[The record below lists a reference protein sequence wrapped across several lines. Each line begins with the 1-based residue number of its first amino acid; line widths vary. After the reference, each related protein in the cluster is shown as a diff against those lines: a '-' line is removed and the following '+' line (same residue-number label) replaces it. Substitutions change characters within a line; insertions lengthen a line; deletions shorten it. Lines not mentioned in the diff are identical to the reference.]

1 MTEMELKQYRNIIKE
16 IQDLDKRIDQ
26 LYEKEI
32 GAVATRVKGSSKTFP
47 YTEVRT
53 SVIVDNP
60 LEVAARDRLIASRK
74 KKREQLQTV
83 ALEIEQYIDDIED
96 SELRL
101 IFKYRF
107 MDGMKLNDIAEEVSL
122 DRSVIGKKIR
132 KYIDLPPLPRKAV
145 L

>member
-1 MTEMELKQYRNIIKE
+1 MTEKELKQYRNIIKE
-16 IQDLDKRIDQ
+16 IKDLDNRINQ
-26 LYEKEI
+26 LYDKEI
-32 GAVATRVKGSSKTFP
+32 GSVSAKVKGSSRSFP

-53 SVIVDNP
+53 SVIIDDP
-60 LEVAARDRLIASRK
+60 KEVAARNRLIASRRQK
-74 KKREQLQTV
+74 KEQLQNIT
-83 ALEIEQYIDDIED
+83 LEIERFVDDIED

-107 MDGMKLNDIAEEVSL
+107 IDGMKLSDIGEEISL

-132 KYIDLPPLPRKAV
+132 KYIDLPPLPHIHV